1 MYEDNSNQK
10 FKSNFYIICIFAYI
24 SLVYI
29 NHICCF
35 IQPVAEEQKKVLV
48 PLAAGTLKTPK
59 KDRSKVEK
67 TDLSNFGQQTENLLN
82 MTVERCYFMTIKQWV
97 LKILDENTFVTVSK
111 FWISAQRFQWNF
123 KMGVTSSWK
132 MRSPRH
138 FPRCFLIY
146 SAMRFLMYFPR
157 YSLWAPQTILR
168 GVF

>member
-82 MTVERCYFMTIKQWV
+82 MTVERCYFMTIKQ
-97 LKILDENTFVTVSK
+97 
-111 FWISAQRFQWNF
+111 
-123 KMGVTSSWK
+123 
-132 MRSPRH
+132 
-138 FPRCFLIY
+138 
-146 SAMRFLMYFPR
+146 
-157 YSLWAPQTILR
+157 
-168 GVF
+168 